1 MVWTNQNKLSFRHS
15 PYSPC
20 QQQDR
25 DGIVSLGMRQ
35 FCSSPSPTRVVLMS
49 QSSNI
54 FTNLALEDWLYQF
67 RKFDQQ
73 ELLLLWRNDPCVVV
87 GRHQNPWTEANVPY
101 LRRTGVKLA
110 RRNSGGGT
118 VFHDRGNIN
127 CSFFTSRADYKRLRN
142 LQLICA
148 ALEKSVRVD
157 VSVNDRDDIVLDNEH
172 KISGTAAKL
181 GRETAYHH
189 CTVLVNVDTTSLH
202 EALNHAIDIGHV
214 ESKATKSVK
223 APVKNLAA
231 KNVNVDI
238 DSVQVD
244 IAKEFVKS
252 ERVDIVKVDPK
263 EETFPGIGS
272 MAESLESWNWVF
284 GKTPQF
290 SLKKSFIVPDEILGS
305 VFSADPPFVEY
316 ELVLKS
322 GKITSVKCTQ
332 SPGLMDP
339 DLDIDRGFLE
349 GRLFD
354 SCLTENIQ
362 KADLPERKKCFI
374 IDCIK
379 NIVIDIL

>member
-35 FCSSPSPTRVVLMS
+35 FCSSPSPTRVVLVS
-49 QSSNI
+49 NSSNI

-67 RKFDQQ
+67 RKFDTQ

-87 GRHQNPWTEANVPY
+87 GRHQNPWTEANVPF

-118 VFHDRGNIN
+118 GYHDQGNIN
-127 CSFFTSRADYKRLRN
+127 CTFFTSRAGYNRRRN
-142 LQLICA
+142 LDLICA
-148 ALEKSVRVD
+148 ALEKNLGVD
-157 VSVNDRDDIVLDNEH
+157 VNVNEREDIVLDKEH

-181 GRETAYHH
+181 GRDTAYHH
-189 CTVLVNVDTTSLH
+189 CTVLVNVDTTNLH
-202 EALNHAIDIGHV
+202 EALNHVTDIGHV
-214 ESKATKSVK
+214 ESKATKSVR

-231 KNVNVDI
+231 KNVDI

-252 ERVDIVKVDPK
+252 ERVDIIKVDPK
-263 EETFPGIGS
+263 GETFPGIS
-272 MAESLESWNWVF
+272 SIAESLESWNWVF

-290 SLKKSFIVPDEILGS
+290 SLKKRFIVPDELLGS

-316 ELVLKS
+316 ELVLKN
-322 GKITSVKCTQ
+322 GKITGVKCTQ

-339 DLDIDRGFLE
+339 DLDIDSAFLE

-354 SCLTENIQ
+354 SRLTENVQ
-362 KADLPERKKCFI
+362 KADLPERKKGFI
-374 IDCIK
+374 VDCIK
-379 NIVIDIL
+379 NIVIDIV